1 MPQPER
7 FEILPLGS
15 GESRKLPA
23 WHMAQS
29 GCRAAVVKHRWIGG
43 SYPNIAKQLSIVSS
57 SNR

>member
-7 FEILPLGS
+7 FEILTLGS
-15 GESRKLPA
+15 GKSGKSLA

>member
-1 MPQPER
+1 MSRPEQ
-7 FEILPLGS
+7 FDVLILGS
-15 GESRKLPA
+15 GKGGKLLA

-29 GCRAAVVKHRWIGG
+29 GRRAAVAKHRWIGG